1 MGSLAATQRAAGP
14 GDLQDPERRLVK
26 LFLDLLGVRPDI
38 CAQRSE
44 LTVRPSRSTGAETP
58 CQNVGNFRVH
68 YEFPAS
74 SERYRW
80 DPDGLVMTDYHYSVS
95 WRRRKSRTILFDD

>member
-26 LFLDLLGVRPDI
+26 LFLDLLGVRTDI

-80 DPDGLVMTDYHYSVS
+80 DPDGLIMTDYHYSVG
-95 WRRRKSRTILFDD
+95 RMLLRIRKLLIN